1 MKHLLNYLTEE
12 EKNSIRNQHTD
23 SLKVMTE
30 NFSKLVN
37 TKSGDVKL
45 YLNEDDKLPVKF
57 DHRLVK
63 VIKSGNRVVGTTK
76 PNPDNQ
82 QSDIPTSWRSCQD
95 SVTGNCIHYPSAL
108 PDGTHSQTEGNS
120 TATFYIQYKNSKYSC
135 RFDNKPCKQV

>member
-23 SLKVMTE
+23 SIKVMTE

-45 YLNEDDKLPVKF
+45 YLSEDDKLPVKF
-57 DHRLVK
+57 DHRLSK

-76 PNPDNQ
+76 PNPNNQ
-82 QSDIPTSWRSCQD
+82 QSEIPTNWNGCQGGSTNSC
-95 SVTGNCIHYPSAL
+95 IEYPSAL
-108 PDGTHSQTEGNS
+108 PDGTHSQTEGNT
-120 TATFYIQYKNSKYSC
+120 TATFYINYKGSKYAC
-135 RFDNKPCKQV
+135 RFDNTPCKKI